1 MYAFAFEL
9 NGKMSF
15 IAFGDK
21 IFTYPSIALAAIDF
35 RGIEDQAHLYRID
48 VDLSTARIEKR
59 GSLPGAPD
67 EFKPTDN
74 QKRLLYQ
81 SYVYKSLL
89 EWVPDA
95 EENMSQV

>member
-1 MYAFAFEL
+1 MKFV
-9 NGKMSF
+9 
-15 IAFGDK
+15 AFGDK
-21 IFTYPSIALAAIDF
+21 VFTYPTKHLAHIDF

-48 VDLSTARIEKR
+48 VDLSTARIEER
-59 GSLPGAPD
+59 GTLPGSPGTF
-67 EFKPTDN
+67 EPTELQKQLLFK
-74 QKRLLYQ
+74 